1 MGAEPGDERRAW
13 GWAQSLG
20 MGMEPGDG
28 HGASRTGHH
37 LRAWILV
44 RLARLQAVSGSLH
57 DYVCPSWMDRPTFTT
72 SEELTGGY
80 LSVCKA
86 L

>member
-1 MGAEPGDERRAW
+1 MGV
-13 GWAQSLG
+13 
-20 MGMEPGDG
+20 EPGDG
-28 HGASRTGHH
+28 HGASRRGHH

-44 RLARLQAVSGSLH
+44 RLAKLQAASGSLH
-57 DYVCPSWMDRPTFTT
+57 DFVCPSWMDKPTFTT
-72 SEELTGGY
+72 SKELTGGY